1 MAKNLVYNE
10 EARKKIFA
18 GLEKVANAVKVT
30 LGPAGR
36 NVIIEKEYG
45 SPVITKDGV
54 TVAKEICLEDKIE
67 NLGAQLLKE
76 VTSKTNDIAGD
87 NTTTSAVLAYAIV
100 KEGLKSVASGMR
112 PIEIKRG
119 IDYATDRIINSLKSI
134 STFVTTKEEIM
145 NVATISANND
155 PEIGKILANAI
166 DKVGKDGVITVEES
180 KNVTTSVK
188 IVDGL
193 QFDNGYINPYFS
205 TNKERLETEFDDSYI
220 LITDKKISSMAQL
233 MPVLE
238 PVAQQGKALTI
249 ICDDMDGEA
258 LGTLV
263 LNSVRGALKVCAVK
277 APGFGDNRK
286 AMLEDM
292 AILTGATYISDDF
305 GNSLEKATI
314 DMLGNAKVKV
324 TKNTTTITN
333 GGGDKTKLDTRI
345 SELKAQI
352 SNTKEKYEQDKLK
365 TRVAKLTGG
374 VAVVSVGAATETE
387 IKEKKFRVEDT
398 IAATRAAL
406 EEGVVPGGGV
416 ALIKARSLIEAEKE
430 EKFDNQGIEA
440 GFYILLKAVEEPLKQ
455 IAENAGVNGEVVLD
469 KVLEYNNNE
478 QQDEYMGYDARNNTY
493 CNMTANGIVDTT
505 KAISSA
511 LRNAA
516 SIAGM
521 LLTTECSITEILKKE
536 ESMVQ
541 TPVGAMPY

>member
-1 MAKNLVYNE
+1 MAKDLIYNE
-10 EARKKIFA
+10 EARKKIFT

-36 NVIIEKEYG
+36 NVMIEKEYG
-45 SPVITKDGV
+45 SPTITKDGV
-54 TVAKEICLEDKIE
+54 TVAKAIELEDKVE

-76 VTSKTNDIAGD
+76 VASKTNDIAGD
-87 NTTTSAVLAYAIV
+87 NTTTSAVLAYAIA
-100 KEGLKSVASGMR
+100 KEGLKAVASGMR

-119 IDYATDRIINSLKSI
+119 IDYATESMIKSLKNI
-134 STFVTTKEEIM
+134 STFVTSKEEIM

-180 KNVTTSVK
+180 KNISTSVK

-205 TNKERLETEFDDSYI
+205 TNKERLETEFDESYI
-220 LITDKKISSMAQL
+220 LITDKKITSMAQL
-233 MPVLE
+233 MPILE

-305 GNSLEKATI
+305 GNSLEKATM
-314 DMLGNAKVKV
+314 DMLGTAKVKV

-333 GGGDKTKLDTRI
+333 GGGDKSKLDDRI
-345 SELKAQI
+345 KELKAQI
-352 SNTKEKYEQDKLK
+352 ANIKEKYEQDKLK

-406 EEGVVPGGGV
+406 EEGIVPGGGV
-416 ALIKARSLIEAEKE
+416 ALIKARSLVKE
-430 EKFDNQGIEA
+430 DQFTNQGIDT
-440 GFYILLKAVEEPLKQ
+440 GFNILLKAVEEPLKQ
-455 IAENAGVNGEVVLD
+455 IAENAGVNGEVVLNKILD
-469 KVLEYNNNE
+469 MN
-478 QQDEYMGYDARNNTY
+478 DGSGYDARNNKY
-493 CNMTANGIVDTT
+493 CHMIHSGIVDTT
-505 KAISSA
+505 KAISAA

-521 LLTTECSITEILKKE
+521 LLTTECSITEIPKKE
-536 ESMVQ
+536 QPVMMQ
-541 TPVGAMPY
+541 TPMGAMPY

>member
-1 MAKNLVYNE
+1 MAKDLIYNE
-10 EARKKIFA
+10 EARKKIFT

-36 NVIIEKEYG
+36 NVMIEKEYG
-45 SPVITKDGV
+45 SPTITKDGV
-54 TVAKEICLEDKIE
+54 TVAKAIELEDKVE

-76 VTSKTNDIAGD
+76 VASKTNDIAGD

-100 KEGLKSVASGMR
+100 KEGLKAVASGMR

-119 IDYATDRIINSLKSI
+119 IDYATENIIKSLKNI
-134 STFVTTKEEIM
+134 STFVTSKEEIM

-180 KNVTTSVK
+180 KNISTSVK

-205 TNKERLETEFDDSYI
+205 TNKERLETEFDESCI
-220 LITDKKISSMAQL
+220 LITDKKITSMAQL
-233 MPVLE
+233 MPILE

-263 LNSVRGALKVCAVK
+263 LNSVRGSLKVCAVK

-305 GNSLEKATI
+305 GNSLEKATMDI
-314 DMLGNAKVKV
+314 LGTAKVKV

-333 GGGDKTKLDTRI
+333 GGGDKSKLDDRI
-345 SELKAQI
+345 KELKAQI
-352 SNTKEKYEQDKLK
+352 ANTKERYEQDKLK

-406 EEGVVPGGGV
+406 EEGIVPGGGV
-416 ALIKARSLIEAEKE
+416 ALIKARNLVKE
-430 EKFDNQGIEA
+430 EKFDNQGIET
-440 GFYILLKAVEEPLKQ
+440 GFKILLKAVEEPLKQ
-455 IAENAGVNGEVVLD
+455 IAENAGVNGEVVLNKILD
-469 KVLEYNNNE
+469 M
-478 QQDEYMGYDARNNTY
+478 DDGSGYDARNNKY
-493 CNMTANGIVDTT
+493 CHMIHNGIVDTT
-505 KAISSA
+505 KAISAA

-521 LLTTECSITEILKKE
+521 LLTTECSITEIPKKE
-536 ESMVQ
+536 EPMVQ
-541 TPVGAMPY
+541 TPMGTMPY

>member
-238 PVAQQGKALTI
+238 PVAQQGKSLTI

>member
-145 NVATISANND
+145 NVASISANND

-521 LLTTECSITEILKKE
+521 LLTTECSITEIPKKE

>member
-1 MAKNLVYNE
+1 MAKDLIYNE
-10 EARKKIFA
+10 EARKKIFT

-36 NVIIEKEYG
+36 NVMIEKEYG
-45 SPVITKDGV
+45 SPTITKDGV
-54 TVAKEICLEDKIE
+54 TVAKAIELEDKVE

-76 VTSKTNDIAGD
+76 VASKTNDIAGD
-87 NTTTSAVLAYAIV
+87 NTTTSAVLAYAIA
-100 KEGLKSVASGMR
+100 KEGLKAVASGMR

-119 IDYATDRIINSLKSI
+119 IDYATENVINALKNI
-134 STFVTTKEEIM
+134 STFVTSKEEIM

-180 KNVTTSVK
+180 KNISTSVK

-205 TNKERLETEFDDSYI
+205 TNKERLETEFDESYI
-220 LITDKKISSMAQL
+220 LITDKKITSMAQL
-233 MPVLE
+233 MPILE

-263 LNSVRGALKVCAVK
+263 LNSVRGSLKVCAVK

-305 GNSLEKATI
+305 GNSLEKATM
-314 DMLGNAKVKV
+314 DMLGSAKVKV

-333 GGGDKTKLDTRI
+333 GGGDKSKLDERI
-345 SELKAQI
+345 KELKAQI

-406 EEGVVPGGGV
+406 EEGIVPGGGV
-416 ALIKARSLIEAEKE
+416 ALIKARSLIKE
-430 EKFDNQGIEA
+430 EKFDNQGIDT
-440 GFYILLKAVEEPLKQ
+440 GFSILLKAVEEPLKQ
-455 IAENAGVNGEVVLD
+455 IAENAGVNGEVVLNTILSMD
-469 KVLEYNNNE
+469 
-478 QQDEYMGYDARNNTY
+478 DGSGYDARNNKY
-493 CNMTANGIVDTT
+493 CHMIHNGIVDTT
-505 KAISSA
+505 KAISAA

-521 LLTTECSITEILKKE
+521 LLTTECSITEIPKKE
-536 ESMVQ
+536 EPMVQ
-541 TPVGAMPY
+541 TPMGAMPY